1 MSQKYEAMSTKLIH
15 HEKTKLPP
23 DNHPII
29 EPVQIST
36 KYYFDSYQ
44 DLEQLVA
51 GNRQGFLYSRVL
63 NPTVRSLEKTL
74 AKFQGTEDAICTSSG
89 VSAISTL
96 LFTLLESGD
105 HVLYFI
111 ESYKPTRYIVQK
123 FLGKWGIKSSIAS
136 LRDHKAIE
144 DTVSE
149 NNVKLIIF
157 ESPSN
162 PLLHIADIN
171 FMVKI
176 AKENSILTV
185 LDNTFAGFH
194 NHANLGIDFYIH
206 SLTKFGG
213 GHSDSMGGAIL
224 SSQKNI
230 NKIRWPAAEIGACL
244 SPMMAYEI
252 QKGLKTYP
260 LRYEKSCANA
270 LKVAGFLLKR
280 PEVSEVRYPG
290 LDDFSQ
296 KPLVNTQM
304 VDFGTIIS
312 FKLAPEHDI
321 ATFLNSLKLFKIS
334 PSLGT
339 VESLAAPVELF
350 YGGLLT
356 EAERLISGITGQ
368 DVRLS
373 IGIENYVDLIADLE
387 IAFKKL

>member
-1 MSQKYEAMSTKLIH
+1 MVYISSIDTTNSGVNMSQKYEAMSTKLIH
-15 HEKTKLPP
+15 HEKTTLPS

-29 EPVQIST
+29 EPIQIST

-111 ESYKPTRYIVQK
+111 ESYKPTRYIIQK

-144 DTVSE
+144 DTVSK

-171 FMVKI
+171 FMVKL

-194 NHANLGIDFYIH
+194 NHVNLGIDFYIH

-224 SSQKNI
+224 SSQRNI

-290 LDDFSQ
+290 LDDFFPKTS
-296 KPLVNTQM
+296 
-304 VDFGTIIS
+304 
-312 FKLAPEHDI
+312 
-321 ATFLNSLKLFKIS
+321 
-334 PSLGT
+334 
-339 VESLAAPVELF
+339 
-350 YGGLLT
+350 
-356 EAERLISGITGQ
+356 R
-368 DVRLS
+368 
-373 IGIENYVDLIADLE
+373 
-387 IAFKKL
+387 